1 MHQNKRLLSLL
12 LAFVMVFSSIP
23 FTFASE
29 KVETSSQFD
38 KFVDPKDKIDPNLL
52 NDDSKEEKR
61 VIIEF
66 SKDPIIDRATKLGKS
81 VGQLS
86 KATYDS
92 YSKEISNEQK
102 SASKK
107 IERTG
112 ARIDKSKTT
121 EVILNQVT
129 ATASLEEIRKI
140 AELPEVKNIFESRY
154 YLRPEITP
162 SMNNSDKLIKADEV
176 WKRTISDGLTNIEGQ
191 GTVVAI
197 VDTGIDFTHKDLK
210 LTDPSKAKLTKEKVA
225 QIGKDKGLSLFNN
238 GADQAYYS
246 DKVPYGFD
254 YADGDKDF
262 KDNKSAEP
270 HGMHVAG
277 TVGANGDPEN
287 GGIKGLH
294 LKLNFLE

>member
-140 AELPEVKNIFESRY
+140 AELPEVKNIF
-154 YLRPEITP
+154 
-162 SMNNSDKLIKADEV
+162 
-176 WKRTISDGLTNIEGQ
+176 
-191 GTVVAI
+191 
-197 VDTGIDFTHKDLK
+197 
-210 LTDPSKAKLTKEKVA
+210 
-225 QIGKDKGLSLFNN
+225 
-238 GADQAYYS
+238 
-246 DKVPYGFD
+246 
-254 YADGDKDF
+254 
-262 KDNKSAEP
+262 
-270 HGMHVAG
+270 
-277 TVGANGDPEN
+277 
-287 GGIKGLH
+287 
-294 LKLNFLE
+294 